1 VATDAASPDRAL
13 PDLAGAGAGLRIAV
27 LCGRFNDLVTNRLLD
42 GVRRGLSACGVAD
55 GDVTIA
61 WVPGAF
67 ELPFAAKAHAASGA
81 FDAVIVLGAV
91 IRGETTHYDIVSGE
105 CARGVQYVQL
115 ATGVPVMF
123 GVLTTED
130 LDQALARSEDA
141 GGHNVGEE
149 CALGAVEM
157 VGLIRGVRGRMG

>member
-1 VATDAASPDRAL
+1 MATDAASPHRIAPVLD
-13 PDLAGAGAGLRIAV
+13 GTGLRIAV
-27 LCGRFNDLVTNRLLD
+27 LCGRFNDVITDRLAD
-42 GVRRGLSACGVAD
+42 GVARGLSECGVAAT
-55 GDVTIA
+55 DVTTA

-67 ELPFAAKAHAASGA
+67 ELPLAAKAHAESGL

-91 IRGETTHYDIVSGE
+91 IRGETTHYEIVSGE
-105 CARGVQYVQL
+105 CARGVQDVQL

-149 CALGAVEM
+149 CARGAVEM
-157 VGLIRGVRGRMG
+157 VGLLRSVREKMT

>member
-1 VATDAASPDRAL
+1 MAGDERSRDRVEPKL
-13 PDLAGAGAGLRIAV
+13 DGLGMRVAV
-27 LCGRFNDLVTNRLLD
+27 LCGRFNDAITLRLLA
-42 GVRRGLSACGVAD
+42 GARRGLTAAGVAA
-55 GDVTIA
+55 GDVTVA

-67 ELPFAAKAHAASGA
+67 ELPLAAQTHAQSGN

-91 IRGETTHYDIVSGE
+91 IRGETTHYELVAGE
-105 CARGVQYVQL
+105 CARGVMDVQL

-130 LDQALARSEDA
+130 RAQAEARSQEA

-149 CALGAVEM
+149 CGLGAVEM
-157 VGLIRGVRGRMG
+157 VGLIRSQRGRMP

>member
-1 VATDAASPDRAL
+1 MATDAASPDRVAPQL
-13 PDLAGAGAGLRIAV
+13 DGSGLRIAV
-27 LCGRFNDLVTNRLLD
+27 LCGRFNDLVTFRLLD
-42 GVRRGLSACGVAD
+42 GVRRGLAASGVAE
-55 GDVTIA
+55 GDVSVA
-61 WVPGAF
+61 WVPGSF
-67 ELPFAAKAHAASGA
+67 ELPFMAKVHAESGR

-91 IRGETTHYDIVSGE
+91 IRGETTHYELVSGE
-105 CARGVQYVQL
+105 CARGVQDVQL

-149 CALGAVEM
+149 CALGAVEVVSLM
-157 VGLIRGVRGRMG
+157 RAVRERMG

>member
-1 VATDAASPDRAL
+1 MATDAASPDRQVPTL
-13 PDLAGAGAGLRIAV
+13 DGRGLRLAV
-27 LCGRFNDLVTNRLLD
+27 LCGRFNDLITLRLLD
-42 GVRRGLSACGVAD
+42 GVRRGLGACGIAD
-55 GDVTIA
+55 DHVTVA

-67 ELPFAAKAHAASGA
+67 ELPLAAKAHAESGH

-91 IRGETTHYDIVSGE
+91 IRGETTHYELVSGE
-105 CARGVQYVQL
+105 CARGVQDVQL

-123 GVLTTED
+123 GVLTVED

-157 VGLIRGVRGRMG
+157 VGLLRPLRGRMG

>member
-1 VATDAASPDRAL
+1 MAQDATSPDRVAAVL
-13 PDLAGAGAGLRIAV
+13 DGTGLQIAI
-27 LCGRFNDLVTNRLLD
+27 LCGRFNDLITNRLLD
-42 GVRRGLSACGVAD
+42 GVRRGLRSTGVAD
-55 GDVTIA
+55 DYMTVV

-67 ELPFAAKAHAASGA
+67 ELPFMAKVHAESGR

-91 IRGETTHYDIVSGE
+91 IRGETTHYEIVSGE
-105 CARGVQYVQL
+105 CARGVQDVQL
-115 ATGVPVMF
+115 ATGVPVLF

-149 CALGAVEM
+149 CGLGAVEVVSLM
-157 VGLIRGVRGRMG
+157 RAVRERMG

>member
-1 VATDAASPDRAL
+1 MAEDATSPDRVAPVL
-13 PDLAGAGAGLRIAV
+13 DGAGLRVAV
-27 LCGRFNDLVTNRLLD
+27 LCGRFNDLITNRLLD
-42 GVRRGLSACGVAD
+42 GVHRGLRSTGVAD
-55 GDVTIA
+55 HDVTVA

-67 ELPFAAKAHAASGA
+67 ELPFAAKAHAESGA

-91 IRGETTHYDIVSGE
+91 IRGETTHYEIVSGE
-105 CARGVQYVQL
+105 CARGVQDVQL
-115 ATGVPVMF
+115 ATGVPVLF

-149 CALGAVEM
+149 CGLGAVEV
-157 VGLIRGVRGRMG
+157 VGLIRSVRERMG

>member
-1 VATDAASPDRAL
+1 MATDAISPDRVAPVL
-13 PDLAGAGAGLRIAV
+13 DGSGLQIAV
-27 LCGRFNDLVTNRLLD
+27 LCGRFNDLITNRLLD
-42 GVRRGLSACGVAD
+42 GVRRGLRSAGVAD
-55 GDVTIA
+55 GDVLVA

-67 ELPFAAKAHAASGA
+67 ELPFAAKVHAESGA

-91 IRGETTHYDIVSGE
+91 IRGETTHYEIVSGE
-105 CARGVQYVQL
+105 CARGVQDVQL
-115 ATGVPVMF
+115 SSGVPVLF

-149 CALGAVEM
+149 CGLGAVEV
-157 VGLIRGVRGRMG
+157 VGLLRSVREKMG

>member
-1 VATDAASPDRAL
+1 MATDAASPDRIL
-13 PDLAGAGAGLRIAV
+13 PTLDGAGLRMAV

-42 GVRRGLSACGVAD
+42 GVARGLSACGVSPS
-55 GDVTIA
+55 DVTTA

-67 ELPFAAKAHAASGA
+67 ELPMAAKAHAESGR

-105 CARGVQYVQL
+105 CARGVQDVQL

-149 CALGAVEM
+149 CGLGAVEM
-157 VGLIRGVRGRMG
+157 VGLIRRLRGRMG